1 MLAAGKLREII
12 GLPRTGQAWTAL
24 LVGKHSRGEGV
35 SDKLN
40 GISLVSLD

>member
-1 MLAAGKLREII
+1 MCLSRA
-12 GLPRTGQAWTAL
+12 GQAWPVL

-40 GISLVSLD
+40 EMGSVLLD

>member
-1 MLAAGKLREII
+1 M
-12 GLPRTGQAWTAL
+12 GLPRAGQAWTVL

-40 GISLVSLD
+40 EIGLMSLD

>member
-1 MLAAGKLREII
+1 M
-12 GLPRTGQAWTAL
+12 GLPRAGQAWTVL

-40 GISLVSLD
+40 EMGSVLLD